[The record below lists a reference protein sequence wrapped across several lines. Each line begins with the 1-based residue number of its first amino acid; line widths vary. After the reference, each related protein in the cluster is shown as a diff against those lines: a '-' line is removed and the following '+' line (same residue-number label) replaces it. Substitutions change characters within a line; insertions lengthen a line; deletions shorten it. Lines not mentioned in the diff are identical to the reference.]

1 MKYFKKLLFCSMLM
15 LAFVACNKED
25 KTELKQSE
33 PKQYS
38 REDYG
43 YKGDV
48 KSSYEES
55 YGLNYQTGE
64 IQIIGSTSL
73 EFNKQGFLSDFKYSS
88 ADGLYVY
95 QSKFAYNDRN

>member
-1 MKYFKKLLFCSMLM
+1 MHSNLNVVGMKYFKKLLFCSMLM

-43 YKGDV
+43 
-48 KSSYEES
+48 
-55 YGLNYQTGE
+55 
-64 IQIIGSTSL
+64 
-73 EFNKQGFLSDFKYSS
+73 
-88 ADGLYVY
+88 
-95 QSKFAYNDRN
+95 